1 MNSFFNIFYIALKP
15 MTFSLLLVSC
25 LLTVNPIVSFADKSQ
40 DIARK
45 LSASGQILPLEIIYE
60 KAQAIK
66 SGKILEAELEV
77 KGRQYIYEVE
87 LLDDNGLVW
96 EIELDAKT
104 GKLIKM
110 EED

>member
-1 MNSFFNIFYIALKP
+1 MNDLYNKIYIALKP

-25 LLTVNPIVSFADKSQ
+25 LLTINPIVSFADNSQ

-45 LSASGQILPLEIIYE
+45 LSASGKILPLEIIYE

-66 SGKILEAELEV
+66 SGKILETELEV

-87 LLDDNGLVW
+87 LLDSNGLVW